1 MNIVLDANIM
11 AAIILPLPYSQSS
24 ESRISTWKLEGKT
37 LTAPVLWE
45 YELITVLRRATI
57 QGLLSQKQVK
67 MIFQKVNTVNIQS
80 VWPTEALH
88 QRALIWA
95 DRLGQSRAY
104 DAQYLALAE
113 QSGAE
118 LWTGDQRLANAAAG
132 LQLSWVHWIGE
143 EQG

>member
-11 AAIILPLPYSQSS
+11 AAIILPLPYSHAS
-24 ESRISTWKLEGKT
+24 EKRISTWKLEGKL

-45 YELITVLRRATI
+45 YELITVLRRATV
-57 QGLLSQKQVK
+57 QGLLNQKQVK
-67 MIFQKVNTVNIQS
+67 QIFQKVKTVNIES

-113 QSGAE
+113 QFGTD
-118 LWTGDQRLANAAAG
+118 LWTGDRRLANAAARLG
-132 LQLSWVHWIGE
+132 LSWVHWIGE
-143 EQG
+143 D